1 MDRKIFMRVF
11 NITMKRDLVFSV
23 LFWTIF
29 EKMKIFVGD
38 KFDLNLSSHHLNKL
52 ILIKSI

>member
-11 NITMKRDLVFSV
+11 NITMKRDLVFSA

-38 KFDLNLSSHHLNKL
+38 EIGLNPSSLHLNK
-52 ILIKSI
+52 